1 MFWLRYATVKKQC
14 SQNQETIENCLLMA
28 LSNRPSALINTAKWR
43 LSKSHHKSKCEGCER
58 DGAVPNMCSRL
69 KVSQVYSTRWA
80 NFSLPR
86 SKCWGFTQLWML
98 RCESNLQLK
107 KWGNNSDINGAFL
120 ILQGFLQFLHPW
132 LWCRNLYCSHEAC
145 RIYCTTG
152 RYLELLKIWLQS
164 VLYLAVYVAFRKHC
178 QPQ

>member
-1 MFWLRYATVKKQC
+1 MPQSRNNVLRIRKRSLFAHGTF
-14 SQNQETIENCLLMA
+14 E
-28 LSNRPSALINTAKWR
+28 PTAIWR

-69 KVSQVYSTRWA
+69 KVSQVYATRWA
-80 NFSLPR
+80 TWQRFQGRSAEALRSYGCSGVRATCSSKNGETTVTSMVLSWFCKGFFSF
-86 SKCWGFTQLWML
+86 FTLG
-98 RCESNLQLK
+98 C
-107 KWGNNSDINGAFL
+107 DAAICIAAT
-120 ILQGFLQFLHPW
+120 
-132 LWCRNLYCSHEAC
+132 EAC

-164 VLYLAVYVAFRKHC
+164 ILYLAVYVAFRKHC